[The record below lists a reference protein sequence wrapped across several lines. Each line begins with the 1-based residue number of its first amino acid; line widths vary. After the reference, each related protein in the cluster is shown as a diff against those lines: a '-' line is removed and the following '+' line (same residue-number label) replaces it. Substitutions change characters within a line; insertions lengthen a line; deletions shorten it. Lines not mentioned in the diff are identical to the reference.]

1 MKNKTELETK
11 MVSNIKQIMKN
22 KKVTQKS
29 LAVDLGF
36 SYQMVSLLLSG
47 QRKLN
52 LGHVESICKSLD
64 VEVFELIV

>member
-1 MKNKTELETK
+1 

-47 QRKLN
+47 KRKLN